1 MYFLKK
7 ALAFDQSITF
17 SQVIKYNSLNDDLD
31 QTNFFLNT
39 FAYFLFLAFG
49 ETQLWMML

>member
-31 QTNFFLNT
+31 QTNFLNT